1 MRGKLEINIRKN
13 AMAVT
18 ATILPGGDTE
28 ITEELLRNELE
39 TRGITGGISDIAIRE
54 MAEYGVYKRPYMVA
68 NGLFATRGAEGWY
81 EFFFDKDV
89 KENVPTINEDGNVD
103 YSPAFQL
110 IDEGQ
115 LLARYHHAG
124 EGSDG
129 YTIFGAEIVPAPAKE
144 LPPLNCK
151 NVEKIG
157 DDYYAAI
164 KGKVTFDKNRLEVTM
179 DIKGNVGYDMKSLN
193 FKGDMHVFGDVLT
206 DVSINIDGDLQVD
219 GVIEGA
225 VINVGGDIVVRHG
238 IHGMGKAVITAGGSI
253 TTNFIE
259 DAKVTATGSI
269 VINHA
274 INAEIISKNGVV
286 AQGKSGQILGGA
298 VEAQRCDVFTLGNE
312 NGKRTNIVLKADAPK
327 KADNVALI
335 VRKRICDGAHIEI
348 NNVKMNR
355 KYGTNGEFHCTED
368 GIERCEI
375 GKFRY
380 KTPEAPKK
388 PETVVQEKP
397 LIMIVDD
404 DPVVLK
410 NEYKCLVEK
419 YRVVAVNSAPSAL
432 AFFEKG
438 VPDLILLDYMMP
450 QMNGGEL
457 LQLLRGLPDKT
468 IASIPVFFL
477 TSVTDRKLVMECMK
491 LFPQG
496 YLLKPLSKEE
506 LQKIVGDFFEKN
518 AR

>member
-39 TRGITGGISDIAIRE
+39 MRGITGGINDIAIRE
-54 MAEYGVYKRPYMVA
+54 MAEYGVYKRTYMVA

-89 KENVPTINEDGNVD
+89 KENVPTINEDGSVD

-129 YTIFGAEIVPAPAKE
+129 YTIFGSEIAPASAKE

-151 NVEKIG
+151 NVEKVG

-164 KGKVTFDKNRLEVTM
+164 KGKVTFDKNRLEVTNCM
-179 DIKGNVGYDMKSLN
+179 DIRGNVGYDMKSLN
-193 FKGDMHVFGDVLT
+193 FKGDMHVFVDVLT
-206 DVSINIDGDLQVD
+206 DVTINIDGNLQVD

-225 VINVGGDIVVRHG
+225 VIN
-238 IHGMGKAVITAGGSI
+238 AGGSI

-269 VINHA
+269 VVDHA
-274 INAEIISKNGVV
+274 INAEITSKNGVV

-312 NGKRTNIVLKADAPK
+312 NGKRTNIVLKTDVPE
-327 KADNVALI
+327 KADSVALI

-355 KYGTNGEFHCTED
+355 EYGTNGEFHCTED

-380 KTPEAPKK
+380 KMPEAPKK
-388 PETVVQEKP
+388 PK
-397 LIMIVDD
+397 
-404 DPVVLK
+404 
-410 NEYKCLVEK
+410 
-419 YRVVAVNSAPSAL
+419 AVYCIYS
-432 AFFEKG
+432 
-438 VPDLILLDYMMP
+438 
-450 QMNGGEL
+450 
-457 LQLLRGLPDKT
+457 GL
-468 IASIPVFFL
+468 
-477 TSVTDRKLVMECMK
+477 
-491 LFPQG
+491 
-496 YLLKPLSKEE
+496 
-506 LQKIVGDFFEKN
+506 
-518 AR
+518 